1 MLVSCLYRSNP
12 FTSFPYMYKNVPTNT
27 YITSITKRLGSSVKC
42 KKTECTDM
50 QIVLTHIILGVELGT
65 DIKCLNRKCIILRK
79 EKKPKTNN
87 PFWIWWQLISNKL
100 GHVYQSS
107 LLLTTVYKCVG
118 TKEKSCRTFV
128 NVMSHSCL
136 ISDFSCSAVLDLWCI
151 FVTNNIYIY
160 I

>member
-50 QIVLTHIILGVELGT
+50 QILLTHIILGVELGT

-79 EKKPKTNN
+79 EKTPKQITHFEFDGNLSQISWDMFTN
-87 PFWIWWQLISNKL
+87 
-100 GHVYQSS
+100 
-107 LLLTTVYKCVG
+107 LLV
-118 TKEKSCRTFV
+118 F
-128 NVMSHSCL
+128 
-136 ISDFSCSAVLDLWCI
+136 
-151 FVTNNIYIY
+151 
-160 I
+160 